1 MEKKLKFLHIG
12 CGPKRKDRT
21 TNVFN
26 TDAWEEVTFD
36 IDSECNPDV
45 IGSMTDLSM
54 IESNSF
60 DAVYSSHNIE
70 HLYMH
75 EANKAV
81 KEFKRV
87 LKHDGYVMIVCP
99 DIISTCEA
107 IIEKGPMEPLYYLR
121 NNQNELDKNLF
132 VAGIDILYGW
142 RAPIQ
147 QGNYYMA
154 HKSAYSE
161 KSLTSLFIEAGFN
174 KVGSVS
180 RKSYYDI
187 NLIAFK
193 DSSPEDDYMENL
205 LKDHIS

>member
-1 MEKKLKFLHIG
+1 MKQKMKFLHIG

-21 TNVFN
+21 TSVFN

-121 NNQNELDKNLF
+121 NNQNELDKNIF

-142 RAPIQ
+142 RPPIQ
-147 QGNYYMA
+147 QGNHYMA
-154 HKSAYSE
+154 HKFAYSE
-161 KSLTSLFIEAGFN
+161 KSLTSLFLDAGFK
-174 KVGSVS
+174 KVASTS

-193 DSSPEDDYMENL
+193 DSSPENDYMENL